1 MYYINSLGMGILYIL
16 DAVSDFLNV
25 IYLCSFCRINSSNNT
40 YQRLVNMTVK
50 WILPIKIIS
59 EPNTNHHWSVKYK
72 RGKEQKKQ
80 IWLAFYNDQPKI
92 RLPCEVTLTRIGPRK
107 LDEDNLIA
115 SFKAVRDEIADHL
128 IPGKKPGQ
136 ADSDFRITWDYKQEP
151 SKNILSKNKYW
162 IKVEI
167 LSYGNSGC

>member
-1 MYYINSLGMGILYIL
+1 MDTIHPIHSFSLNSYISFFSYNTCIHSGCNR
-16 DAVSDFLNV
+16 FL
-25 IYLCSFCRINSSNNT
+25 FGK
-40 YQRLVNMTVK
+40 NMTIK
-50 WILPIKIIS
+50 WLLPIKIIS

-72 RGKEQKKQ
+72 RFKEQKKQ

-92 RLPCEVTLTRIGPRK
+92 KLPCEVTLTRIGPRK
-107 LDEDNLIA
+107 LDDDNLIA

-136 ADSDFRITWDYKQEP
+136 ADSDFRIIWNYKQESP
-151 SKNILSKNKYW
+151 EKTNKDKYQ

-167 LSYGNSGC
+167 LSYGNPGS